1 MKQEIRKILSYLHT
15 AYPLTAKEWGSSER
29 IKEIESVWHDI
40 LKAFPYGIAQGA
52 AREYIQRGG
61 KFFPAVGEFVVLCDE
76 LWERQIRKQGEEKQ
90 QHEREDDRAAT
101 RLLFSEPLG
110 NLADDYTK
118 KSVELIRDVCAE
130 RIKYNSPEWK
140 KRFKAIYG

>member
-1 MKQEIRKILSYLHT
+1 M
-15 AYPLTAKEWGSSER
+15 
-29 IKEIESVWHDI
+29 
-40 LKAFPYGIAQGA
+40 
-52 AREYIQRGG
+52 
-61 KFFPAVGEFVVLCDE
+61 VLCDE